1 MEGQVEKTITV
12 GELRWNFYGNWR
24 FYCMCIGTDFCVVQK
39 DNYLNFTLLISIFFK
54 LSKSS
59 QIILVYFNFSFQD
72 M

>member
-1 MEGQVEKTITV
+1 METGDSIV
-12 GELRWNFYGNWR
+12 
-24 FYCMCIGTDFCVVQK
+24 CVLEQIFVLYKK
-39 DNYLNFTLLISIFFK
+39 DNYLNFTFLISIFFK